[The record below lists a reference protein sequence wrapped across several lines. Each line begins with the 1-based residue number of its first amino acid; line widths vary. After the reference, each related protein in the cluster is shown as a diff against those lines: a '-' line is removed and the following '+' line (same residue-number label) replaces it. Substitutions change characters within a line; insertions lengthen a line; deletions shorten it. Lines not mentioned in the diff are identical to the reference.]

1 MKYEIV
7 IPEFAEGAEEINLR
21 QWLVAIGETVKKGD
35 NIAEAATDKISIYIE
50 APADG
55 VLATMLAAEAD
66 RVLVGQIIGE
76 IEG

>member
-21 QWLVAIGETVKKGD
+21 QWLVAVGATVKKGD
-35 NIAEAATDKISIYIE
+35 NIAEAATDKISIYVE

-55 VLATMLAAEAD
+55 KITAFLAEEGD
-66 RVLVGQIIGE
+66 RIQVGQVIGE
-76 IEG
+76 IKG

>member
-21 QWLVAIGETVKKGD
+21 QWLVALGSTVKKGD

-55 VLATMLAAEAD
+55 ILSAHLSAEGD

>member
-1 MKYEIV
+1 MKYDV
-7 IPEFAEGAEEINLR
+7 VVPEFAEGAEEINLR
-21 QWLVAIGETVKKGD
+21 QWLVEKGATVAKGD

-55 VLATMLAAEAD
+55 SLTALLSEEGD

-76 IEG
+76 IEA

>member
-1 MKYEIV
+1 MKFEIAV
-7 IPEFAEGAEEINLR
+7 PEFAEGAEEINLR
-21 QWLVAIGETVKKGD
+21 QWLVAVGDTIKKGD

-50 APADG
+50 SPADG
-55 VLATMLAAEAD
+55 VLTAMLAAEDD

>member
-21 QWLVAIGETVKKGD
+21 QWLVALGSTVKKGD

-55 VLATMLAAEAD
+55 ILLTHLSAEGD